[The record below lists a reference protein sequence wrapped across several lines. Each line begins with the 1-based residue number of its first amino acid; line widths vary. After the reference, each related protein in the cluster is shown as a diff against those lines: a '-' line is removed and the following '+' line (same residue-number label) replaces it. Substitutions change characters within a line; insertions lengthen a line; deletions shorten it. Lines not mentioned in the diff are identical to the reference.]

1 MVSINNRAAGLIA
14 VVFSVALLFA
24 SAAYADTVCTYTIS
38 PKSKVFSAKAGSA
51 SIRVKTKSG
60 CEWTAVSSDSWLTI
74 TSGESGNASGS
85 VKYSASANA
94 VTSSRTATITVAG
107 QTFTVTQAAGAPR
120 VSVTPASVNTGT
132 VEIGAE
138 SGAREIKAKNIGTAG
153 LTISSVAISGTNESE
168 FSIESDACSSET
180 LAVGD
185 TCSVS
190 VIFTPESKGKKN
202 AILVFSSD
210 DPARPSLSSKFS
222 GTGKA
227 PVDRSAK
234 YVNQLISLNKLA
246 GQGEVSDEDY
256 LTQLYEVMSAIDNA
270 PNGPQLLEEYLK
282 NKVLGS
288 KFPSAGSI
296 AVKSGLWD
304 DIQNS
309 EAWLVIKTFV
319 STVTESIA
327 MEFVP
332 GGDALSAASHPELV
346 SGILLI
352 NYEAQIRNICYSNP
366 QFLDQCI
373 TAKNKV
379 GDDPAAALI
388 ELCEATGTPLP
399 SNICTYSISPTG
411 TQVEAAEGGPWGI
424 TVTAQ
429 SGCNWAAATNTSW
442 ITVTDVSSEGILGTS
457 GPGVVSFTVNANT
470 KTSQRAGS
478 IVIAGKLF
486 SVTQKG
492 AESSGTGSPFQGSL
506 TGNWSGT
513 CTEQGYSG
521 SVNGAFSMSISS
533 SGAVTGSYSGDDS
546 GPISGTVSASGSFA
560 TGSAGGSGWS
570 GSFSVSGTAMS
581 GSGSWSAPGCTG
593 SWSGT
598 GATTN

>member
-1 MVSINNRAAGLIA
+1 MVSINNKAAVLIA

-24 SAAYADTVCTYTIS
+24 TAAFADTVCTYTIS

-51 SIRVKTKSG
+51 SIRVKTKTG
-60 CEWTAVSSDSWLTI
+60 CSWTASSSDSWLTI
-74 TSGESGNASGS
+74 TSGESGSGNGS
-85 VKYSASANA
+85 VKYSASANT
-94 VTSSRTATITVAG
+94 VTSSRSATLTIAG
-107 QTFTVTQAAGAPR
+107 QTFTVNQAAGSPKI
-120 VSVTPASVNTGT
+120 SVTPAAVNLGT
-132 VEIGAE
+132 VEIGTE
-138 SGAREIKAKNIGTAG
+138 SSAREVKVKNIGTAD
-153 LTISSVAISGTNESE
+153 LTISSVTISGTNESE
-168 FSIESDACSSET
+168 FSIESDTCSSALT
-180 LAVGD
+180 VGA
-185 TCSVS
+185 TCAVS
-190 VIFTPESKGKKN
+190 VTFAPESKGKRS
-202 AILVFSSD
+202 AALVFTSD
-210 DPARPSLSSKFS
+210 DPAKPSLSPKLS

-234 YVNQLISLNKLA
+234 YVKQLITLNKLA
-246 GQGEVSDEDY
+246 GDGEVSDEDY
-256 LTQLYEVMSAIDNA
+256 LTQLYAVMSAIDNA
-270 PNGPQLLEEYLK
+270 PSGPQLLEEYLN

-288 KFPSAGSI
+288 GFPSVSPK

-304 DIQNS
+304 DIKNS

-319 STVTESIA
+319 STVTEAIA

-332 GGDALSAASHPELV
+332 GGDLLSAASNPELV

-366 QFLDQCI
+366 QYLDQCI

-379 GDDPAAALI
+379 AEDPAGALI

-411 TQVEAAEGGPWGI
+411 TQVEAAEGGPWSV

-429 SGCNWAAATNTSW
+429 SGCNWAAATNASW

-457 GPGVVSFTVNANT
+457 GPGFVSFTVDANT

-486 SVTQKG
+486 SITQKG
-492 AESSGTGSPFQGSL
+492 AEASGTGSPFQGSL

-521 SVNGAFSMSISS
+521 SVNGAFSMNISS

-546 GPISGTVSASGSFA
+546 GPISGTVSTSGSFA

-581 GSGSWSAPGCTG
+581 GSGSWSAPGCSG